1 MAVTSRPR
9 TSWLSVYKI
18 SDTIWKRIIHFR
30 GQPTSSSVTI
40 VADKRS
46 KSDEKQE
53 DKIAAVVA
61 DQADPSVAWE
71 QRVKDVEAEKR
82 RRALLN
88 PGFSFSAA
96 GLLFPYHLGVCQCLM
111 ERNYITEDTPLA
123 GSSAGALV
131 CAVVAAGMSMQDA
144 LVATKDLA
152 QDCRANG
159 TAFRLGAVLRRVL
172 YKVMPDDAHVKASG
186 RIRVAITQLF
196 RVPRGLLVDQFD
208 SKEDLINA
216 LLTSCFIPGYLAP
229 RPVTVFKNRL
239 CIDGGFTLFMPP
251 SAAETTVRVC
261 AFSAKR
267 LGLQDTVGISP
278 DCNPDNR
285 ASPRQLL
292 NWALEPAGDAVLDE
306 LYVLGYKD
314 AAVWANANPL
324 INFRGKAAAAP
335 V

>member
-1 MAVTSRPR
+1 MVWTVECEAAFVHLKGKLRKAPMLALPNFGLQGLMR
-9 TSWLSVYKI
+9 LRLELVK
-18 SDTIWKRIIHFR
+18 WK
-30 GQPTSSSVTI
+30 
-40 VADKRS
+40 
-46 KSDEKQE
+46 
-53 DKIAAVVA
+53 
-61 DQADPSVAWE
+61 
-71 QRVKDVEAEKR
+71 
-82 RRALLN
+82 
-88 PGFSFSAA
+88 
-96 GLLFPYHLGVCQCLM
+96 CLM

-131 CAVVAAGMSMQDA
+131 YAVVVAGMSMQDA

-216 LLTSCFIPGYLAP
+216 LLTSCFIPNYLAP

-239 CIDGGFTLFMPP
+239 CINGGFTLFMPP

-292 NWALEPAGDAVLDE
+292 NWALELAGDAVLDE

-324 INFRGKAAAAP
+324 ISFRGKAAP